1 MKKINTLIATFT
13 IMILT
18 PFYTFAD
25 HLDVIQVELEENCG
39 FNQYLA
45 IAEDFNNNW
54 AKEYDYKVEILIPVQ
69 SNDLKSIFWV
79 GRSSDAVA
87 FGKAWEAWVSDLG
100 KSDSVASI
108 LSGRFDKCGNN
119 MSRRSYGAY

>member
-1 MKKINTLIATFT
+1 MKKIKMLIVTLT
-13 IMILT
+13 ILIST

-25 HLDVIQVELEENCG
+25 HLDVIQFELKKDCG

-45 IAEDFNNNW
+45 IVKDFNNMW
-54 AKEYDYKVEILIPVQ
+54 AKDYDYNAEILMPVQ

-79 GRSSDAVA
+79 GRSSDAVE

-100 KSDSVASI
+100 KSGSVAAK
-108 LSGRFDKCGNN
+108 LNERFGKCGTN